1 MDYYEGLDPSAK
13 ELVRQYRQLLD
24 SLPRTFSTFI
34 ITELQKWPDLFEP
47 EKAYFRT
54 LLQQLGSLAPS
65 DRQQI
70 FGSLAAFEMRS
81 GCNQIQAPDPVELDQ
96 LLIRHI
102 KRSGLWMPWRAEID
116 QIFAKI
122 QPGLD
127 AALYGADPS
136 HRLVVILY
144 DQGIT
149 IERNQLW
156 HRFRD
161 VGLRVPLT
169 LGNALTTG
177 PFLAELFTGRPV
189 ENDAQSASTL
199 FTALGRVQRAHPHD
213 VWIIDAGSDAI
224 ALCQK
229 SPASQDV
236 QGCPTG
242 ISYARLRDFR
252 QKISDV
258 IYSQTS
264 TGQITGP
271 IELAD
276 YLRTLDVSPVEGE
289 TLNGDRLVSAFVRDI
304 LLGGAGTLIINNT
317 FVEWSAIQAMKR
329 AQPHV
334 LVARFGVRYK
344 MKPFSSMLL
353 FSKPRPTD
361 KIPWMLDPWGSFI
374 DVEVLSYY
382 IWLKSQQL
390 TPYRGKTLYLL
401 LADGVEEMMVVKP
414 DQSTAFPKASQEAVR
429 LSDVA
434 ATMAEWMGVT
444 LPGATGRAMM
454 ALLS

>member
-1 MDYYEGLDPSAK
+1 MMRNQPPRCLRLWAESSERTPMMSGLSM
-13 ELVRQYRQLLD
+13 
-24 SLPRTFSTFI
+24 
-34 ITELQKWPDLFEP
+34 
-47 EKAYFRT
+47 
-54 LLQQLGSLAPS
+54 
-65 DRQQI
+65 
-70 FGSLAAFEMRS
+70 LAAMQSLSVKRARRVRMSKDVLRASAMHGCAIS
-81 GCNQIQAPDPVELDQ
+81 G
-96 LLIRHI
+96 R
-102 KRSGLWMPWRAEID
+102 
-116 QIFAKI
+116 
-122 QPGLD
+122 
-127 AALYGADPS
+127 
-136 HRLVVILY
+136 
-144 DQGIT
+144 
-149 IERNQLW
+149 
-156 HRFRD
+156 RF
-161 VGLRVPLT
+161 
-169 LGNALTTG
+169 
-177 PFLAELFTGRPV
+177 
-189 ENDAQSASTL
+189 
-199 FTALGRVQRAHPHD
+199 
-213 VWIIDAGSDAI
+213 
-224 ALCQK
+224 
-229 SPASQDV
+229 
-236 QGCPTG
+236 
-242 ISYARLRDFR
+242 
-252 QKISDV
+252 
-258 IYSQTS
+258 QTS

-414 DQSTAFPKASQEAVR
+414 DQSTAFPKASQGAVR

>member
-54 LLQQLGSLAPS
+54 LLQQLGSLVPS

-102 KRSGLWMPWRAEID
+102 KRSGLWIPWRAEID

-127 AALYGADPS
+127 AALYGADHS

-161 VGLRVPLT
+161 VGLRVPLS

-177 PFLAELFTGRPV
+177 PFLEELFSGRTA
-189 ENDAQSASTL
+189 ESAPDSAPTL
-199 FTALGRVQRAHPHD
+199 FTALSGVQRAHPHD
-213 VWIIDAGSDAI
+213 VWIIDAGSAAI
-224 ALCQK
+224 DLCQK
-229 SPASQDV
+229 SVGSHDV
-236 QGCPTG
+236 KGCPTG
-242 ISYARLRDFR
+242 LSYARLRDFR

-258 IYSQTS
+258 IYNQTS

-271 IELAD
+271 TELAD
-276 YLRTLDVSPVEGE
+276 YLRTLDIAPVEGD
-289 TLNGDRLVSAFVRDI
+289 TLNGDPLVSAFVRDI

-334 LVARFGVRYK
+334 VVARFGVRYK

-353 FSKPRPTD
+353 FCKPRPTD
-361 KIPWMLDPWGSFI
+361 KIPWMLDPWGSFV

-414 DQSTAFPKASQEAVR
+414 GQSTAFPKASQSSVR

-444 LPGATGRAMM
+444 LPGSTGRPLM